1 MTGFWCKRVLC
12 VFNVLSTNV
21 KDDTAQI
28 CIVIMWFKDSVPD
41 GNGFNLWHSFLFS
54 SYWLLEKCPR
64 CKAISPSPLAIWTF
78 PLGYIPSSW
87 PFFFSNVCRHRMHVS
102 TMYEHCIRMR
112 HLSQEFE
119 MLQIT
124 QEEFLCMKALLLF
137 SISKYSSACQ
147 KWKHK
152 EVDIQRSEY
161 SQNWTWFFSFYFH
174 QFPLRVWR
182 VRSTLT
188 NCVSPTSTNS
198 TASSTFKRL
207 QTHLRGST
215 SSHDSWTLSR
225 WWVGEMFLQAKN
237 KNPYSKKIHS
247 YFCKRF

>member
-161 SQNWTWFFSFYFH
+161 SQNWTWFFFFLFSPVPVEGLKSQKYFDELRLTYINELDRLINFQTTTNTSQRFY
-174 QFPLRVWR
+174 Q
-182 VRSTLT
+182 LT
-188 NCVSPTSTNS
+188 RLMDSLQMVSWWDV
-198 TASSTFKRL
+198 SS
-207 QTHLRGST
+207 G
-215 SSHDSWTLSR
+215 
-225 WWVGEMFLQAKN
+225 
-237 KNPYSKKIHS
+237 
-247 YFCKRF
+247 